1 MRESYRQGELY
12 YISYRDNHLSMAS
25 PLNQYA
31 IYDCNILRMNLNEM
45 VQRRAE
51 AQGKELTDEQIDD
64 IAVVLRRKIDWEPI
78 FSQIDDYL

>member
-1 MRESYRQGELY
+1 
-12 YISYRDNHLSMAS
+12 MAS

-64 IAVVLRRKIDWEPI
+64 IAVVLRRKIAWEPI
-78 FSQIDDYL
+78 FSQIDDDL

>member
-1 MRESYRQGELY
+1 
-12 YISYRDNHLSMAS
+12 MAS

-45 VQRRAE
+45 VQRSAE

>member
-1 MRESYRQGELY
+1 
-12 YISYRDNHLSMAS
+12 
-25 PLNQYA
+25 
-31 IYDCNILRMNLNEM
+31 M

-64 IAVVLRRKIDWEPI
+64 IAVVLRRKINWEPI

>member
-1 MRESYRQGELY
+1 
-12 YISYRDNHLSMAS
+12 MAS

-45 VQRRAE
+45 VQRRAAE
-51 AQGKELTDEQIDD
+51 QGKELTDEQIDD

-78 FSQIDDYL
+78 FKQIDEYL

>member
-1 MRESYRQGELY
+1 
-12 YISYRDNHLSMAS
+12 MAS

-31 IYDCNILRMNLNEM
+31 IYDCNILRMNINELF
-45 VQRRAE
+45 QRRAE

>member
-1 MRESYRQGELY
+1 
-12 YISYRDNHLSMAS
+12 MAS

-45 VQRRAE
+45 VQRRAAE
-51 AQGKELTDEQIDD
+51 QGKALTDEQIDD

-78 FSQIDDYL
+78 FKQIDEYL

>member
-1 MRESYRQGELY
+1 
-12 YISYRDNHLSMAS
+12 MAS

-31 IYDCNILRMNLNEM
+31 IYDCNILRMNLNEL

>member
-1 MRESYRQGELY
+1 
-12 YISYRDNHLSMAS
+12 MAS

-45 VQRRAE
+45 VQRRASE
-51 AQGKELTDEQIDD
+51 QGKELTDEQIDD

-78 FSQIDDYL
+78 FSQIDQYL

>member
-1 MRESYRQGELY
+1 
-12 YISYRDNHLSMAS
+12 MAS

-31 IYDCNILRMNLNEM
+31 IYDGNILRMNLNEM

-51 AQGKELTDEQIDD
+51 AQGKILSDEQIDD

-78 FSQIDDYL
+78 FSQIDEYL

>member
-1 MRESYRQGELY
+1 
-12 YISYRDNHLSMAS
+12 MAS

-51 AQGKELTDEQIDD
+51 EQGKELTDEQIDD

-78 FSQIDDYL
+78 FSQIDEYL

>member
-1 MRESYRQGELY
+1 
-12 YISYRDNHLSMAS
+12 MAS

-51 AQGKELTDEQIDD
+51 AQGKALTDEQIKRVSKKV
-64 IAVVLRRKIDWEPI
+64 IEVLG
-78 FSQIDDYL
+78 